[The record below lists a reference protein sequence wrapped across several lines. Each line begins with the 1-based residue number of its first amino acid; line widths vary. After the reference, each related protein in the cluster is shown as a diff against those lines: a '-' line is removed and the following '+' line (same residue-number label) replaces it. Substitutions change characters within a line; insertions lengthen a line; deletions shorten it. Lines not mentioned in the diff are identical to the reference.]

1 MNTNRIVLK
10 AIAAAVLA
18 STAGFA
24 AASGTQTVPVKAE
37 VKQVCK
43 FDGAAA
49 DIDFGTIDPNAD
61 TGEKTVAV
69 SVPYKCTKG
78 FTPVVSKGAITAL
91 NAGGGNTMTF
101 TVDDFTEA
109 AGTGFSAAVNATSTA
124 RIAEAQYKNAAAG
137 SYVGSIVLDIN
148 GGD

>member
-1 MNTNRIVLK
+1 MKTNRIVLK
-10 AIAAAVLA
+10 ALAAAVLA
-18 STAGFA
+18 STAGLVA
-24 AASGTQTVPVKAE
+24 AAGTQTVPVNAV

-49 DIDFGTIDPNAD
+49 AIDFGTLDPNVD
-61 TGEKTVAV
+61 TGVKTAAV

-78 FTPVVSKGAITAL
+78 FTPTVTKGTIVPLTSGA
-91 NAGGGNTMTF
+91 NTMAF

-124 RIAEAQYKNAAAG
+124 RIVETEYKDAAAG
-137 SYVGSIVLDIN
+137 TYVGSIVVDIN

>member
-1 MNTNRIVLK
+1 MKHNRIAK
-10 AIAAAVLA
+10 AVAATLLTC
-18 STAGFA
+18 TAGFA
-24 AASGTQTVPVKAE
+24 AAADTQTVQVNAV

-49 DIDFGTIDPNAD
+49 AIDFGTIDPNAD

-78 FTPVVSKGAITAL
+78 FTPAVTKGTIVPLTSGA
-91 NAGGGNTMTF
+91 NTMAF
-101 TVDDFTEA
+101 TVDDFAEV
-109 AGTGFSAAVNATSTA
+109 AGTGFSAGVNATSTA
-124 RIAEAQYKNAAAG
+124 RLAEAVYKDAAAG
-137 SYVGSIVLDIN
+137 TYVGSIVLDIN

>member
-1 MNTNRIVLK
+1 MKTNRIVLK

-18 STAGFA
+18 STAGFVA
-24 AASGTQTVPVKAE
+24 AADTQTVPVNAV

-49 DIDFGTIDPNAD
+49 AIDFGTIDPNVD
-61 TGEKTVAV
+61 TLEKTVAV

-78 FTPVVSKGAITAL
+78 FTPSVTQGTIVPLTSGA
-91 NAGGGNTMTF
+91 NTMAF
-101 TVDDFTEA
+101 TVDAFTEVP
-109 AGTGFSAAVNATSTA
+109 GTGFSASVNATSTA
-124 RIAEAQYKNAAAG
+124 RIAEAVYKDAAAG
-137 SYVGSIVLDIN
+137 TYVGSIVLNIN